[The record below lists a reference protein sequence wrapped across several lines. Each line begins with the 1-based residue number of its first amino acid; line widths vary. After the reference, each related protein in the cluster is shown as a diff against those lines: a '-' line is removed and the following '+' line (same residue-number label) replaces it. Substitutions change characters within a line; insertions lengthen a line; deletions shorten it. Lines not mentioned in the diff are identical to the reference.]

1 MEIIRR
7 AEKRTANMVI
17 LMMKKTQFTKLVNVL
32 VLTREIVKLV
42 IRDGARS
49 VRSAGERKEP
59 NDLKN

>member
-49 VRSAGERKEP
+49 VRSAGGRKEP